1 MRKTVVLAS
10 LLVVGF
16 LLLAGS
22 RHSVAEST
30 KVLSPVPAPIV
41 MVLATVQTIEP
52 VTEPEPVVRLTI
64 PPAQNTKLAQQRFA
78 RLSVNEHSGALRNGG
93 VPTPDNLGVLQT
105 ALAFQ
110 EWRSRGRKRP
120 MTVQDA
126 LGALAPCMAG
136 LKPCKPTTRQR
147 RWTRNLPMTGLAQPE
162 GWEPRDGTWSQ
173 YAENWSKYRDA
184 VTVIFAEGF
193 EPPCQG
199 VPIAWGNAGDDHIA
213 ISRGLCKLD
222 CGDTR
227 NWFWGFPKDN
237 LDVPCEIR
245 TEPREPRPTR
255 VASGGTISAASQ
267 RLTTTRTQEHDRE
280 QRSQ

>member
-93 VPTPDNLGVLQT
+93 VPVSDNLGVLQT

-162 GWEPRDGTWSQ
+162 GWLPSDGTWSQ

-193 EPPCQG
+193 EPPCKG
-199 VPIAWGNAGDDHIA
+199 KPIAWGNAGDDHIA

-237 LDVPCEIR
+237 TNVPCEIR
-245 TEPREPRPTR
+245 TEPREPRPER
-255 VASGGTISAASQ
+255 VARGGMISAAKASG
-267 RLTTTRTQEHDRE
+267 RE
-280 QRSQ
+280 